1 GGEPSFAGV
10 RPHAP
15 SSAARAASTA
25 RSTSP
30 SPAIAAFASGSPVAG
45 SRSSRTSP
53 EAGST
58 SAPSMKSP
66 YSRCVATAIGPTI
79 ALEGHRLPRDHPGE
93 TSRAAAGRRAMDQ
106 AAVAA
111 PAEQDRHARRL
122 GVTKAV
128 LSAPLTITIVG
139 ALLGSQLI
147 PAWTNH
153 LQDHKQRLEV
163 RTQLA
168 NDMTDAFTN
177 ALAITSSSGSGYTA
191 GVGTWLAASGKARA
205 ELTARYGDGGITAD

>member
-1 GGEPSFAGV
+1 
-10 RPHAP
+10 
-15 SSAARAASTA
+15 
-25 RSTSP
+25 
-30 SPAIAAFASGSPVAG
+30 
-45 SRSSRTSP
+45 
-53 EAGST
+53 
-58 SAPSMKSP
+58 
-66 YSRCVATAIGPTI
+66 
-79 ALEGHRLPRDHPGE
+79 
-93 TSRAAAGRRAMDQ
+93 MDQ

-177 ALAITSSSGSGYTA
+177 ALAITSSSGSGYTD

-205 ELTARYGDGGITAD
+205 ELTARYGDGGITADWHSYAALVGRYLRNPGDPAQRDALLAAGSALVREEVLLSPRV